1 MLKHVTFTSSQ
12 KYSSVLS
19 GPLAFLAKCLSPN
32 PLPLQDTSP
41 HLSHRAILQVSNPM
55 EAKCLG
61 LQAKYSVQ
69 PYIITQFEW
78 FQAPSSLVKKKKKCS
93 SQDFPGGP
101 EVKNCLAI
109 QGTWVQ
115 ALVMGMKIPH
125 ASEQLSQCT
134 ESPPNGIVGAISFYP
149 EPRAPFISKVQ
160 AFCMLSSGTL
170 HPLICSRNSSRSPF
184 LSGPELLP
192 LWTLAGKMV
201 EEPSLNS
208 FSF

>member
-1 MLKHVTFTSSQ
+1 MFPGPF
-12 KYSSVLS
+12 LS
-19 GPLAFLAKCLSPN
+19 
-32 PLPLQDTSP
+32 
-41 HLSHRAILQVSNPM
+41 
-55 EAKCLG
+55 
-61 LQAKYSVQ
+61 
-69 PYIITQFEW
+69 
-78 FQAPSSLVKKKKKCS
+78 VKKKKKCS

-208 FSF
+208 FSFWSYRAKTPWHAVSSFVHPVTIVCIEGMMGTMSASPTCPAFSRTWTLICDWFHLMLNLTFSITQGTSKEGYSSGSV

>member
-12 KYSSVLS
+12 KYSSVLT

-41 HLSHRAILQVSNPM
+41 YLSHRAILQVSSPM

-61 LQAKYSVQ
+61 LQAKYSGQ

-78 FQAPSSLVKKKKKCS
+78 FQAPSSLWKKKKKKLFSGLPSLPSGKELPCNTGDLGS
-93 SQDFPGGP
+93 SPSQ
-101 EVKNCLAI
+101 
-109 QGTWVQ
+109 
-115 ALVMGMKIPH
+115 GMKIPH

-134 ESPPNGIVGAISFYP
+134 ESPPNGIVDAISFYP

-160 AFCMLSSGTL
+160 AFYMLSSGTL